1 MAYSYDRDDTF
12 SESGGGYLAGMFTGL
27 AVGFGLGML
36 LAPRSGSEL
45 RQSIARSAGDLQR
58 TAADTYQQASEK
70 MRDVVDRGREVISRA
85 QQAAT
90 EQGTTGSTGTGQ
102 YGTTGSRS
110 NEPFSGAH

>member
-12 SESGGGYLAGMFTGL
+12 AESGGGYLAGMFTGL

-85 QQAAT
+85 QSSAEQAT
-90 EQGTTGSTGTGQ
+90 SGTTGTGQ
-102 YGTTGSRS
+102 YGTGPRS
-110 NEPFSGAH
+110 TEPFSGAH

>member
-1 MAYSYDRDDTF
+1 MAYSYDRDDTY

-45 RQSIARSAGDLQR
+45 RQSIARSAGDIQR

-70 MRDVVDRGREVISRA
+70 MRDVVDRGREVMSRVQSTA
-85 QQAAT
+85 EQVANSAT
-90 EQGTTGSTGTGQ
+90 SGSGQFGTGSPR
-102 YGTTGSRS
+102 TT
-110 NEPFSGAH
+110 EPFSGAH